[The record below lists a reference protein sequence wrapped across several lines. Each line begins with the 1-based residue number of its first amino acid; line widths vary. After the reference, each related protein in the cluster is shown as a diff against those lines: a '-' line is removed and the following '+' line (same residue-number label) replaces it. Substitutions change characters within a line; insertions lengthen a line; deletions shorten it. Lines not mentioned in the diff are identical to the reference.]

1 MKAGHGKFFD
11 FDDVLLKR
19 QLDLKVDIAFS

>member
-1 MKAGHGKFFD
+1 MKAGHGKLFVI
-11 FDDVLLKR
+11 DDVLLKR